1 MGCGG
6 SKEAKNEAQQQQQAG
21 EVQPRTG
28 PSPGKT
34 GVADKGRQ
42 WKRLLGKD
50 TPDFSSLYDL
60 GKVLGRGQFGTTRIA
75 VEKATKAKYAV
86 KSISKRKMSHPDDIE
101 DVKREIEILHHL
113 HGHDNIVAFK
123 GAYEDR
129 HNIHLVMELCT
140 GGELFD
146 RIVARG
152 HYSEKDAAE
161 VVRTMLRVVGHC
173 HDMGVI
179 HRDLKPENFLLA
191 DPSPNARLKS
201 IDFGLS
207 IFFKEG
213 HYLRQI
219 VGSAYYVAPEVLKK
233 HYGKEADIWSCG
245 VILYILLS
253 GVPPFYGETEHQ
265 IFDSI
270 LQGELDLESDPWPSV
285 SKSAKDA
292 VARMLVSDPK
302 KRANADEILQH
313 EWLRENGVASDKPL
327 GNAVVGRLKGF
338 AAMNKLKKTALMW
351 MATNLPKEEIEGLKQ
366 MFMSIDTD
374 RSGTITVEE
383 LKKGLQKKGIAVSDN
398 EMSRIMNDIDVDGNG
413 VIDYEEFIAATIS
426 VNKLESEEQLVKAF
440 EHFDT
445 DNSGYITRD
454 ELLDALNKYGDVD
467 ENIDKILQD
476 VDKDGDGRID
486 YGEFR
491 TMMVGKK

>member
-6 SKEAKNEAQQQQQAG
+6 SKPDVNE
-21 EVQPRTG
+21 EQPRPKQGAPAPAAQPAAPPKSRT
-28 PSPGKT
+28 
-34 GVADKGRQ
+34 
-42 WKRLLGKD
+42 WKRMLPQE
-50 TPDFSSLYDL
+50 TPDISSQYEL
-60 GKVLGRGQFGTTRIA
+60 GKVLGRGQFGTTRVA
-75 VEKATKAKYAV
+75 VEKSSKKKFAA

-113 HGHDNIVAFK
+113 NGHDNIVMFK
-123 GAYEDR
+123 GAFEDR

-146 RIVARG
+146 RIVQRG
-152 HYSEKDAAE
+152 QYSEKDAAE
-161 VVRTMLRVVGHC
+161 VVRTMLKVVAHC

-191 DPSPNARLKS
+191 DPSSHATLKA

-207 IFFKEG
+207 VFFKEG

-219 VGSAYYVAPEVLKK
+219 VGSAYYVAPEVLRK
-233 HYGKEADIWSCG
+233 HYSKEADIWSCG

-265 IFDSI
+265 IFDAI
-270 LQGELDLESDPWPSV
+270 LQGPLDLESEPWPYISAA
-285 SKSAKDA
+285 AKDA
-292 VARMLVSDPK
+292 VKRMLVHDPK
-302 KRANADEILQH
+302 ARAGADEILSH
-313 EWLRENGVASDKPL
+313 EWMRENGVASNKPL
-327 GNAVVGRLKGF
+327 GNAVVSRLKGF

-351 MATNLPKEEIEGLKQ
+351 MATNLPREEIEGLKQ
-366 MFMSIDTD
+366 MFMAIDTD
-374 RSGTITVEE
+374 RSGTITVDE
-383 LKKGLQKKGIAVSDN
+383 LKKGLMKKGSSVPDG
-398 EMSRIMNDIDVDGNG
+398 EMHRIMEDIDVDGNG
-413 VIDYEEFIAATIS
+413 VIDYEEFLAATMN
-426 VNKLESEEQLVKAF
+426 VNKLENEEQLVKAF

-454 ELLDALNKYGDVD
+454 ELMEALQKYGDVD
-467 ENIDKILQD
+467 DNIDKVLAD

-486 YGEFR
+486 YQEFR
-491 TMMVGKK
+491 QMMVGQ